1 MSTLELL
8 HEVACIIF
16 LNLVFALRM
25 YHFVSA
31 PQQAVHSEVCKRR
44 ATGEEYAAGGAKP
57 SRTGR
62 QQVAVMASNPAIAS
76 GKDGG
81 QGENWWEKHTFP
93 KNGL

>member
-1 MSTLELL
+1 MPMQKRTCHHVKLFKMSTLELL

-44 ATGEEYAAGGAKP
+44 ATGEEYAVGGP
-57 SRTGR
+57 SR
-62 QQVAVMASNPAIAS
+62 QAPV
-76 GKDGG
+76 
-81 QGENWWEKHTFP
+81 
-93 KNGL
+93 GLVLSTWL